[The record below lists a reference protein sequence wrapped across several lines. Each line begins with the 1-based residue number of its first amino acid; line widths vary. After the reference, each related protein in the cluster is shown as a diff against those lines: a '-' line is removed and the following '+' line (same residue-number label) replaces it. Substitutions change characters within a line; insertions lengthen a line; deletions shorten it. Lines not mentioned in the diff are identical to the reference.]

1 MIPILPAND
10 VSAVRP
16 FLVNRF
22 LSEREKEVERDIEF
36 RDKNDSEREFAPLR
50 CAEDAKLID
59 SSDLNFDEVCDIIFD
74 MIKEI
79 L

>member
-1 MIPILPAND
+1 MGMECYI
-10 VSAVRP
+10 
-16 FLVNRF
+16 
-22 LSEREKEVERDIEF
+22 KEVERDIKF

-50 CAEDAKLID
+50 CADDAVLID
-59 SSDLNFDEVCDIIFD
+59 SSDLNFDEVCDKIFK